1 MKKKTF
7 KNSIGL
13 VKRYMSKKDINKT
26 YGNYFKIIKTEI
38 ETRTI
43 INRSNNIKE
52 WSILMLNEK

>member
-1 MKKKTF
+1 
-7 KNSIGL
+7 GL

-26 YGNYFKIIKTEI
+26 YGKYFKIIKTEI